1 MPFTSPF
8 DPDTPTDASPVA
20 EGDNEI
26 RSVKAGIIERM
37 NTIVED
43 FEDGTDVEGEIVLKL
58 KDSVFPVIP
67 KVFYSGTLAARPN
80 PPESDDQLYFAEDT
94 DQFFYSKPGEDED
107 TFEWDEAKKSDEQI
121 EIASLAIS
129 AGESRFIL
137 NETDTR
143 ATRVKN
149 AINTAKLSSSEVKV
163 IYIPKTLWGYVADVD
178 YDSGMYDP
186 TILLVREGSI
196 VSWYDP
202 VAYGADVT
210 GTVNSRPAILAC
222 YAHASG
228 TAIGIQMVAF
238 TVPGTYLMTT
248 DTDQQDVPL
257 FMGAG
262 TSITG
267 GGNLTGNRP
276 FRIPADALPSDT
288 SYFIYS
294 ASASAGSRIATSAVV
309 RRIHMR
315 VSGTATGTNLVVSLA
330 AEPQFTA
337 YPLNKLHTLVA
348 SQHHRVGTTTGDT
361 GSDGFGVTIDAGAN
375 TITFSSL
382 ASGEVVE
389 FDLVM
394 TFTA

>member
-8 DPDTPTDASPVA
+8 DPAIPTDASPVSS
-20 EGDNEI
+20 GDDEL
-26 RSVKAGIIERM
+26 RSIKAGVIERM

-43 FEDGTDVEGEIVLKL
+43 FEDGTDVDGDIVLKL

-67 KVFYSGTLAARPN
+67 KEFYSGTLAARPN
-80 PPESDDQLYFAEDT
+80 PPERDDILYYAEDT
-94 DQFFYSKPGEDED
+94 DQFFYSKPATGD
-107 TFEWDEAKKSDEQI
+107 TFEWAEAKKASVEP

-163 IYIPKTLWGYVADVD
+163 IYIPESLWGYIADID
-178 YDSGMYDP
+178 YDAGMYDP
-186 TILLVREGSI
+186 TILLVREGSM

-202 VAYGADVT
+202 VAYGADLS
-210 GTVNSRPAILAC
+210 GTVNSKAAIEAC
-222 YAHASG
+222 YAHALL
-228 TAIGIQMVAF
+228 TAIGVRMVAF

-248 DTDQQDVPL
+248 DTDQRDVAL

-267 GGNLTGNRP
+267 GGNLTGTRP
-276 FRIPADALPSDT
+276 FKIPADAIVSDV
-288 SYFIYS
+288 SYFVY
-294 ASASAGSRIATSAVV
+294 AAAASAGSRVTVTSVV

-315 VSGTATGTNLVVSLA
+315 VSGTATGTNLVVSLSGEA
-330 AEPQFTA
+330 QFTA
-337 YPLNKLHTLVA
+337 YPLSKLHTLVA
-348 SQHHRVGTTTGDT
+348 SQHHRVGVTTGDA
-361 GSDGFGVTIDAGAN
+361 GADGFGVTIDAGAN

-382 ASGEVVE
+382 ATGEVVE

>member
-1 MPFTSPF
+1 MPFISPF

-26 RSVKAGIIERM
+26 RSVKVGVIERM

-43 FEDGTDVEGEIVLKL
+43 FENGTDVDGEIVLKL

-80 PPESDDQLYFAEDT
+80 PPESDDLLYFAEDT
-94 DQFFYSKPGEDED
+94 DQFFYSKPAVGD
-107 TFEWDEAKKSDEQI
+107 TFEWEEAKKADEQV
-121 EIASLAIS
+121 ELASLAVS

-137 NETDTR
+137 TETDTR

-149 AINTAKLSSSEVKV
+149 AINTVKLSSSEVKV

-186 TILLVREGSI
+186 TILLVREGSM

-210 GTVNSRPAILAC
+210 GTVNSRSAILAC
-222 YAHASG
+222 YDHASE
-228 TAIGIQMVAF
+228 TAIGIKMVAF

-276 FRIPADALPSDT
+276 FRIPADAIPSDT

-294 ASASAGSRIATSAVV
+294 AGASAGSRVTTAAVI

-315 VSGTATGTNLVVSLA
+315 VSGTSTGTNLAISLA
-330 AEPQFTA
+330 TEPQFTA
-337 YPLNKLHTLVA
+337 YPLSKLHTLIA
-348 SQHHRVGTTTGDT
+348 SQHHRPGVTGGDT
-361 GSDGFGVTIDAGAN
+361 GGNGFGVTIDASTN
-375 TITFSSL
+375 TITFDNL